1 MKTRLMTLNRGP
13 VIGLPKR
20 QILSVAGVRG
30 LRIESRRGSIWVTQ
44 DGDPRDVVL
53 AQGQSLVVERDGPL
67 LVQALDA
74 AWVSISE
81 PAAAARPVWWRRL
94 TGAVVRPA
102 LGVPLRVSA

>member
-1 MKTRLMTLNRGP
+1 MTGSL
-13 VIGLPKR
+13 
-20 QILSVAGVRG
+20 LSFAR
-30 LRIESRRGSIWVTQ
+30 S
-44 DGDPRDVVL
+44 
-53 AQGQSLVVERDGPL
+53 QSLVVERDGPL

-81 PAAAARPVWWRRL
+81 PVAATRPGWWQRL